1 LTDDRTVRLDE
12 DFARLF
18 GRKPDV
24 RSEAY
29 GRVNLIGEHTD
40 YNDGFVLPTSIPQST
55 IAAFGRRADRR
66 VHVWSG
72 ELSPGDTFEQFDLA
86 AESPR
91 RSWIDYVQG
100 VTQALARA
108 GFHVG
113 GFDLALR
120 STVPLGSGLSSSAAL
135 QVVILRGLRDL
146 FGLTLDDV
154 SLAKLGQRAEVDFVG
169 APVGIMD
176 QMASSLAQ
184 PGVALFIDT
193 RSLAY
198 EQVHLPADTELAVI
212 NSGVAHNHA
221 AGDYRTRRAECE
233 RAAGLLGVPALRD
246 LGLGAMGRVLSL
258 PDPINRRA
266 RHVITENQRVL
277 DAVAAMRRGDAK
289 VLGHLFSGLARL
301 AARRLRG
308 VRARSGFAGVAGRS
322 RACRSRRTAHRRR
335 LRRIDRG
342 AGSPRRSLRRRR
354 SRRCGV
360 WKAHRSRSHRARATA
375 STATE
380 LAAGRRGGNWPR
392 RHGERGEFKENE
404 VENEGFAGAS
414 CYHPCP
420 CLHNCL
426 VANQPELLPAGFAN
440 PAEQVALVRKP
451 TGAAREQALSLALER
466 FGAARLTERA
476 DDPDGGSRPSG
487 TVPAAE
493 ARYAPWPE
501 LIDPRLRAALES
513 RGVRQLYTHQAASLE
528 FALSGRNVVVTT
540 PTASGKTLCYN
551 APVLSTVLADP
562 STRALYLFPTK
573 ALAQDQL
580 AELKS

>member
-1 LTDDRTVRLDE
+1 MTDDRTARLDE

-18 GRKPDV
+18 GRTPDV

-55 IAAFGRRADRR
+55 IAALGRRADRR
-66 VHVWSG
+66 VRAWSG
-72 ELSPGDTFEQFDLA
+72 ELSAGDTFEQFDLA

-100 VTQALARA
+100 VAQALARA

-135 QVVILRGLRDL
+135 QVAILRGLRDL

-154 SLAKLGQRAEVDFVG
+154 TLARLGQRAEVDFVG

-198 EQVHLPADTELAVI
+198 EQVHLPADAELAVI

-221 AGDYRTRRAECE
+221 AGDYRARRAECE
-233 RAAGLLGVPALRD
+233 RAAGLLGVAALRD
-246 LGLGAMGRVLSL
+246 VGLAAVGRVLSL

-289 VLGHLFSGLARL
+289 VLGHLFSASHASQRDDYAVSVPEVDLLVSLAEAEPAVLGARL
-301 AARRLRG
+301 TG
-308 VRARSGFAGVAGRS
+308 GGFG
-322 RACRSRRTAHRRR
+322 
-335 LRRIDRG
+335 
-342 AGSPRRSLRRRR
+342 GSI
-354 SRRCGV
+354 
-360 WKAHRSRSHRARATA
+360 
-375 STATE
+375 
-380 LAAGRRGGNWPR
+380 
-392 RHGERGEFKENE
+392 
-404 VENEGFAGAS
+404 
-414 CYHPCP
+414 
-420 CLHNCL
+420 
-426 VANQPELLPAGFAN
+426 
-440 PAEQVALVRKP
+440 VALVRQ
-451 TGAAREQALSLALER
+451 GEASGVAAR
-466 FGAARLTERA
+466 
-476 DDPDGGSRPSG
+476 
-487 TVPAAE
+487 VAAE
-493 ARYAPWPE
+493 Y
-501 LIDPRLRAALES
+501 
-513 RGVRQLYTHQAASLE
+513 
-528 FALSGRNVVVTT
+528 
-540 PTASGKTLCYN
+540 GKRVDRV
-551 APVLSTVLADP
+551 ATVLVP
-562 STRALYLFPTK
+562 QP
-573 ALAQDQL
+573 
-580 AELKS
+580 